1 MNSYIRLKSVIAFT
15 GGGTGG
21 HIYPGL
27 AVAAAL
33 RDICGCDIVWLGSK
47 NKIDRSIVEAAGIK
61 FEEISSGK
69 LRRYFSLRNFTD
81 IFRIIAGF
89 FASLLI
95 LKRRRPSLLFSKGGF
110 VSVPPVVAA
119 FMLRIPVYT
128 HESDFSPGLATKIN
142 AHLADKIFIA
152 YKQTASY
159 LSRKFLNKVIQSGN
173 PVRPEF
179 YAANPEKG
187 RSFLQIPPGEKI
199 LLVLG
204 GSQGAAEIN
213 NLVENSLAGLTKNFF
228 VVHQTGGGGELNTDK
243 TIQPRY
249 IRLSYIKDE
258 MPDILAAAALVL
270 GRAGAGTVWEC
281 AATGRPMVL
290 VPLSGSATRG
300 DQIENAKF
308 FEERG
313 AARML
318 VRPDAAQLLETLN
331 DLAGNEG
338 QLTAMAAASAQI
350 GTTRGAP
357 VIAEHIVERILEK

>member
-1 MNSYIRLKSVIAFT
+1 MGNTGIKNVIAFT

-33 RDICGCDIVWLGSK
+33 RDISSFGIVWIGSK
-47 NKIDRSIVEAAGIK
+47 NKIDRTIVENAGIK

-69 LRRYFSLRNFTD
+69 LRRYFSPKNFTD
-81 IFRIIAGF
+81 LFRIIAGF
-89 FASLLI
+89 FSSLVL
-95 LKRRRPSLLFSKGGF
+95 LKKYKPSLLFSKGGF
-110 VSVPPVVAA
+110 VSVPPAAAA
-119 FMLRIPVYT
+119 FTLRIPVYT

-142 AHLADKIFIA
+142 AYFADKIFIT

-159 LSRKFLNKVIQSGN
+159 FNKKLLNKIIQSGN

-187 RSFLQIPPGEKI
+187 RSFLNIPPDEKI

-204 GSQGAAEIN
+204 GSQGAAELN
-213 NLVENSLAGLTKNFF
+213 SLVEECLAGLTSNFV
-228 VVHQTGGGGELNTDK
+228 VVHQTGTVCKSNTDK
-243 TIQPRY
+243 TQPRY

-270 GRAGAGTVWEC
+270 GRAGAGTIWEC
-281 AATGRPMVL
+281 AAVGRPMVL

-300 DQIENAKF
+300 DQIENAEF
-308 FEERG
+308 FAEKG

-318 VRPDAAQLLETLN
+318 VRPDAAKLLETLN
-331 DLAGNEG
+331 ELANDEE

-357 VIAEHIVERILEK
+357 VIAEHIVKQILEK